1 MECEWTKDWEVP
13 DPGKQTAA
21 AAAAAATGSGD
32 GVAGVVDEKLAAAS
46 RGGG

>member
-13 DPGKQTAA
+13 DPGKQT
-21 AAAAAATGSGD
+21 AAATGSGD

>member
-13 DPGKQTAA
+13 DPGKQIAT
-21 AAAAAATGSGD
+21 AAAATGSGD